1 MSGCG
6 QTWVVTNN
14 PDIKFSQGRL
24 LFVPGGPLQ
33 VFKEAR
39 KLIFQGWL
47 LLSHPLMGSL
57 KPWQNPYRSLAL
69 LEPRPR
75 QGILDTKSIILMER
89 AIDMLDKRLREVG
102 SRLDYDVHTL
112 AHFRRL
118 DWELISQTIELSDQ
132 AEGVEV
138 ANFMSGKERR
148 KVNKGVDS
156 CEHHGS

>member
-1 MSGCG
+1 MSRCG

-14 PDIKFSQGRL
+14 PDINLSQGRL

-39 KLIFQGWL
+39 KLIFQGCL
-47 LLSHPLMGSL
+47 LLNHPLMGSL

-75 QGILDTKSIILMER
+75 QGFLDTKSITLIER
-89 AIDMLDKRLREVG
+89 AIDMLEKRQREVG
-102 SRLDYDVHTL
+102 SRSDYDVHTL

-118 DWELISQTIELSDQ
+118 DRELISQTLELSEQ
-132 AEGVEV
+132 AGGVKV
-138 ANFMSGKERR
+138 ANFMSGKE
-148 KVNKGVDS
+148 S
-156 CEHHGS
+156 